1 MKLTRVAQP
10 AGGKPPLQK
19 LREYPTLPYKI
30 GSVLDDLAQSEAD
43 ISVLSTFKVARAE
56 LWYLVG

>member
-10 AGGKPPLQK
+10 AGGEPPLQK
-19 LREYPTLPYKI
+19 LQEYPTLPYKI
-30 GSVLDDLAQSEAD
+30 GFVLDDLAQSEAD

>member
-10 AGGKPPLQK
+10 AGGEPPLQK

-30 GSVLDDLAQSEAD
+30 GFVLDDLAQSEAD
-43 ISVLSTFKVARAE
+43 ISVSEYV
-56 LWYLVG
+56 